1 MILRRC
7 HILTLLWSLSSPK
20 GHNSDSIGIASQKNG
35 VSISKERST
44 MSEEKKRLH
53 ISCDASVSPE
63 VEAVLSSHFE
73 IVDSSTEADIQLT
86 GGGQMQAK
94 INAIC
99 DAGIELTQLDAS
111 QVKSLNVAQR
121 LRLMEEK
128 VVRYVHEL
136 LDMDNFEVRLLDRR
150 TGNLE
155 LVIAENLSPLKI
167 GETIKAEESGHGI
180 CGYVAATGQSYIC
193 EDVTNE
199 PLYREGLDEAASS
212 LTVPL
217 WMNDQI
223 IGVFNAES
231 YQQGA
236 FDDADRRLVEIF
248 GRYIASAMHTLDL
261 LVIERYTTNE
271 QISNIIAEELEDPI
285 AELAEIAKTVQQSDA
300 TTGEHLQQTIKN
312 IQDRITACTSGPQT
326 IIDADRANFVKPD
339 PAMKDKRILVADDE
353 EAVRSGVH
361 DVLTKLGCSV
371 TVCED
376 GLSTVETIK
385 LAHKDDAPFDIILSD
400 IRMPGC
406 NGYEVYQAAT
416 EIWPDQIVI
425 LMTGF
430 GYDPHHSIM
439 RASQEG
445 MHAVIFKPFRT
456 EQLIE
461 TITKAVRKTADC

>member
-1 MILRRC
+1 M
-7 HILTLLWSLSSPK
+7 P
-20 GHNSDSIGIASQKNG
+20 
-35 VSISKERST
+35 
-44 MSEEKKRLH
+44 EEKRRLH
-53 ISCDASVSPE
+53 ISFDASISPE
-63 VEAVLSSHFE
+63 VEAALSSYFE
-73 IVDSSTEADIQLT
+73 IVKSSAEADIQLT

-155 LVIAENLSPLKI
+155 LVIAENFSPLKI

-193 EDVTNE
+193 DDVSNE

-217 WMNDQI
+217 WMNDKI

-236 FDDADRRLVEIF
+236 FDDSDRRLVEIF

-285 AELAEIAKTVQQSDA
+285 AELAELAKAVQQSDA
-300 TTGEHLQQTIKN
+300 STGGQLQRTIKD
-312 IQDRITACTSGPQT
+312 IQDRIAACTSGPQT
-326 IIDADRANFVKPD
+326 IIDADRANFVEPD
-339 PAMKDKRILVADDE
+339 PAMKNKRILVADDE

-361 DVLTKLGCSV
+361 DVLTKLGCLV

-376 GLSTVETIK
+376 GLSTIESIK
-385 LAHKDDAPFDIILSD
+385 LAHKDDSPFDLILSD

-461 TITKAVRKTADC
+461 TIIKAVRKTADC

>member
-1 MILRRC
+1 
-7 HILTLLWSLSSPK
+7 
-20 GHNSDSIGIASQKNG
+20 
-35 VSISKERST
+35 
-44 MSEEKKRLH
+44 
-53 ISCDASVSPE
+53 
-63 VEAVLSSHFE
+63 
-73 IVDSSTEADIQLT
+73 
-86 GGGQMQAK
+86 MQAK

-193 EDVTNE
+193 EDVSNE

-231 YQQGA
+231 YQKGA
-236 FDDADRRLVEIF
+236 FDDSDRRLVEIF

-261 LVIERYTTNE
+261 LVIQRYTTNE
-271 QISNIIAEELEDPI
+271 QISNIIAEELENPI
-285 AELAEIAKTVQQSDA
+285 AELAELAKAVEQSDA
-300 TTGEHLQQTIKN
+300 STGEQLQRTIKD
-312 IQDRITACTSGPQT
+312 IKDRITACTSGPQT
-326 IIDADRANFVKPD
+326 IIDADRANFVEPD
-339 PAMKDKRILVADDE
+339 PAMKGKRILVADDE

-361 DVLTKLGCSV
+361 DVLTKLGCAV
-371 TVCED
+371 IVCED
-376 GLSTVETIK
+376 GLATVETIK

-416 EIWPDQIVI
+416 ELWPDQIVI

-461 TITKAVRKTADC
+461 TVTKAVRKTADC

>member
-1 MILRRC
+1 MRRRC
-7 HILTLLWSLSSPK
+7 HILTLLWSLSSIK
-20 GHNSDSIGIASQKNG
+20 VHNSDSIGIASHKNG
-35 VSISKERST
+35 VRLVRERSI
-44 MSEEKKRLH
+44 MPEEKRRLH
-53 ISCDASVSPE
+53 ISFDASISPE
-63 VEAVLSSHFE
+63 VEAALSSHFK
-73 IVDSSTEADIQLT
+73 IVKSSAEADIQLT

-193 EDVTNE
+193 DDVSNE

-236 FDDADRRLVEIF
+236 FDDSDRRLVEIF

-285 AELAEIAKTVQQSDA
+285 AELAELAKAVQRSDA
-300 TTGEHLQQTIKN
+300 STGGQLQRTIKD
-312 IQDRITACTSGPQT
+312 IQDRIAACTSGPQT
-326 IIDADRANFVKPD
+326 IIDADRANFVEPD
-339 PAMKDKRILVADDE
+339 PAMKNKRILVADDE

-361 DVLTKLGCSV
+361 DVLTKLGCLV

-376 GLSTVETIK
+376 GLSTIESIK
-385 LAHKDDAPFDIILSD
+385 LAHKDDSPFDLILSD

-461 TITKAVRKTADC
+461 TIIKAVRKTADC